1 MTERTKNILT
11 IALSIII
18 FILISGF
25 LVIAWELRETQNSLK
40 GFQWA
45 IDSIKSLDSQIS
57 SNSAEFES
65 IEEKKKNLTERQWEL
80 HELNKS
86 LRAERDEA
94 QTQFL
99 SGLWLLPSSQAQS
112 KYQLQKRL
120 ISHNLNRKNLSQF
133 LLLLQLLHL
142 RQKKSCRK
150 KRLHTESQK
159 ALIV

>member
-1 MTERTKNILT
+1 MTEKSKVMLT
-11 IALSIII
+11 WTLASIIVL
-18 FILISGF
+18 FISGF

-57 SNSAEFES
+57 SNSAEYES

-99 SGLWLLPSSQAQS
+99 SGLWLLQSSQAQ
-112 KYQLQKRL
+112 
-120 ISHNLNRKNLSQF
+120 
-133 LLLLQLLHL
+133 
-142 RQKKSCRK
+142 
-150 KRLHTESQK
+150 
-159 ALIV
+159 

>member
-18 FILISGF
+18 FVLISGY
-25 LVIAWELRETQNSLK
+25 LVLAWELRTTQK
-40 GFQWA
+40 VVADFQWA
-45 IDSIKSLDSQIS
+45 IDSIKSLDTQIS
-57 SNSAEFES
+57 SNSAEYES

-99 SGLWLLPSSQAQS
+99 SGLWLLQSSQAQ
-112 KYQLQKRL
+112 
-120 ISHNLNRKNLSQF
+120 
-133 LLLLQLLHL
+133 
-142 RQKKSCRK
+142 
-150 KRLHTESQK
+150 
-159 ALIV
+159 